1 MSWRVLNEIY
11 NAKGIKRRLVALTG
25 VEPAVRQFSSVQLG
39 LSGCRF
45 STVGDRK
52 VIEHTPRIR
61 DVLPRCWFSAHQTA
75 RETAPAPGAL
85 KRCHRINQLAKFN
98 QLG

>member
-45 STVGDRK
+45 STVGVRK

-61 DVLPRCWFSAHQTA
+61 DVLPRSC
-75 RETAPAPGAL
+75 PGAGFRRT
-85 KRCHRINQLAKFN
+85 KPRAKPPKHPAR
-98 QLG
+98 